1 MNTYAD
7 MVTLLLCFFVLLFA
21 LSTIDA
27 QKFKVIMSSFQNSLG
42 VLESGKT
49 IEESELVDDAFDE
62 NKSTIQME
70 ELEDFRKLQEEV
82 EQYLDKNGMDD
93 EVLVELETRGL
104 LLRFSDNVLFDSGYA
119 YLKPVAK
126 ETLTFLAGLLM
137 EEDFID
143 KHIRVEGHTDSDPI
157 NSFKFPTNWELSV
170 ARSSNVVR
178 FLAEDMTIDPMRLSA
193 SGYSQYHPVAPN
205 DTDVNKAKNRRVDI
219 VILKT
224 ELIKS
229 EPYSDQRS
237 E

>member
-49 IEESELVDDAFDE
+49 IEESQLVDDAFNE

-82 EQYLDKNGMDD
+82 QQYLDRNGMDD

-119 YLKPVAK
+119 NLKPVAK
-126 ETLTFLAGLLM
+126 ETLTFLAGLLTKD
-137 EEDFID
+137 DFLD

-157 NSFKFPTNWELSV
+157 YSSKYPTNWELSV

-178 FLAEDMTIDPMRLSA
+178 FLAEEMLIDPLRLSA
-193 SGYSQYHPVAPN
+193 SGYSEYHPVAPN
-205 DTDVNKAKNRRVDI
+205 DNDINKAKNRRVDI
-219 VILKT
+219 VILRT
-224 ELIKS
+224 EFIKS